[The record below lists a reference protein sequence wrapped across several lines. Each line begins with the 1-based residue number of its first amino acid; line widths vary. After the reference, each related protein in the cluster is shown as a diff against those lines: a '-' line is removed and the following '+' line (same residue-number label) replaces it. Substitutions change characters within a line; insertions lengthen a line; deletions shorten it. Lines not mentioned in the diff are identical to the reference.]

1 MNSGELPT
9 MNTTGNTILIT
20 GGGSGIGR
28 GLAEA
33 FHKLGNHVIIAGRR
47 KQALDE
53 TVAANPGLSS
63 AVLDIEK
70 AASIRAFATRLTTNF
85 PALNTVIHNA
95 GIMRPENLLA
105 QPPNQSQD
113 LADAE
118 AIITT
123 NLLGPIR
130 LTAALLPH
138 LEKQPHAAILTVSS
152 GLAFIPMA
160 MTPTYNATKAAI
172 HSYTQSLRYQLK
184 STKVQVIELIPP
196 YVQTELMGS
205 QQASDPR
212 AMPLAD
218 YLNETINILK
228 TQPDVTEVLVE
239 RVKPLRFAEQNG
251 PEKYTAF
258 FKQFNDAMAANS
270 H

>member
-1 MNSGELPT
+1 

-47 KQALDE
+47 KQVLDE
-53 TVAANPGLSS
+53 TVAANPGMSS
-63 AVLDIEK
+63 AILDIED
-70 AASIRAFATRLTTNF
+70 AASIRAFTAKLVTDF
-85 PALNTVIHNA
+85 PTLNAVIHNA

-105 QPPNQSQD
+105 QPEELTD
-113 LADAE
+113 VE
-118 AIITT
+118 ATITT

-138 LEKQPHAAILTVSS
+138 LEKQPHAAILTVTS

-172 HSYTQSLRYQLK
+172 HSWTQALRYQLK
-184 STKVQVIELIPP
+184 NTKVQVIELVPP

-205 QQASDPR
+205 KQASDPR

-218 YLNETINILK
+218 YLNETINLIK
-228 TQPDVTEVLVE
+228 TQPDATEILVE

-251 PEKYTAF
+251 PEKYAAF
-258 FKQFNDAMAANS
+258 FKQFNDAMAADP

>member
-1 MNSGELPT
+1 

-33 FHKLGNHVIIAGRR
+33 FHKLGNRVIIAGRR
-47 KQALDE
+47 KQVLDE
-53 TVAANPGLSS
+53 TTAANPGMSS
-63 AVLDIEK
+63 AVLDIED
-70 AASIRAFATRLTTNF
+70 AASIRAFAAKLIADF
-85 PALNTVIHNA
+85 PTLNAVIHNA

-105 QPPNQSQD
+105 QTEAQPEAPT
-113 LADAE
+113 DAE

-130 LTAALLPH
+130 LTAALLPQ
-138 LEKQPHAAILTVSS
+138 LQKQPHAAILTVTS
-152 GLAFIPMA
+152 GLAFVPLA
-160 MTPTYNATKAAI
+160 LTPTYNATKAAI
-172 HSYTQSLRYQLK
+172 HSWTQSLRYQLK
-184 STKVQVIELIPP
+184 STNIQVIEIVPP

-205 QQASDPR
+205 AQAADPR
-212 AMPLAD
+212 AMPLKD
-218 YLNETINILK
+218 YLAETIELIK
-228 TQPDVTEVLVE
+228 TQPDATEILVE

-258 FKQFNDAMAANS
+258 FTQFNDAMS
-270 H
+270 HPH